1 MDIPKGQTIVVIGGG
16 VGGCCTALALART
29 QQFQIYLLEKNG
41 ELMRESSDVTPG
53 RMGLGFH
60 YADKET
66 ALYYLHA
73 TLEFTRKY
81 GRFRQEVGRSE
92 TLHPLRRG
100 RYFILKSSLVPVK
113 EILDTYDALK
123 EEYTNMVSEDPSY
136 EVFGRPED
144 FYRVL
149 EPWEFEEDVATEEI
163 EMGIETAEELL
174 DWSRLRRFII
184 SQLEHFQDKK
194 MVEIRTNTEVTE
206 ISALEDCG
214 VYLIKAVNL
223 LAGGNVEIFAE
234 VTVNASWYNIG
245 KFNKMLGISA
255 FTRKICNRIKAITT
269 VQLPEALVHMPSMFF
284 CMGPFGMFSNKG
296 NRVGMLTYA
305 PETNMAVSTSE
316 ELEPEF
322 EHIFFNLSEDEKCAK
337 GKKILA
343 GVSKY
348 IPKLKQAKVTNVKLG
363 IIQTFMDEDTIDFGF
378 KVGNLDLLHDP
389 HVGGIYKRNYSGVEE
404 PRPGYII
411 NACMKLLYCF
421 DNAEIVKDLILSK
434 SAEGSGTESN

>member
-1 MDIPKGQTIVVIGGG
+1 MDIPEGRTNVVIGGG

-41 ELMRESSDVTPG
+41 ELIRESRNATPG

-123 EEYTNMVSEDPSY
+123 EEYTNMVSKDPSY

-174 DWSRLRRFII
+174 D
-184 SQLEHFQDKK
+184 
-194 MVEIRTNTEVTE
+194 
-206 ISALEDCG
+206 
-214 VYLIKAVNL
+214 
-223 LAGGNVEIFAE
+223 
-234 VTVNASWYNIG
+234 
-245 KFNKMLGISA
+245 
-255 FTRKICNRIKAITT
+255 
-269 VQLPEALVHMPSMFF
+269 
-284 CMGPFGMFSNKG
+284 
-296 NRVGMLTYA
+296 
-305 PETNMAVSTSE
+305 
-316 ELEPEF
+316 
-322 EHIFFNLSEDEKCAK
+322 
-337 GKKILA
+337 
-343 GVSKY
+343 
-348 IPKLKQAKVTNVKLG
+348 
-363 IIQTFMDEDTIDFGF
+363 
-378 KVGNLDLLHDP
+378 
-389 HVGGIYKRNYSGVEE
+389 
-404 PRPGYII
+404 
-411 NACMKLLYCF
+411 
-421 DNAEIVKDLILSK
+421 
-434 SAEGSGTESN
+434 